1 MKAVPPKTMDEY
13 IAAFPKKTQVL
24 LQQLRK
30 TIRKAAPEAGETIN
44 YGIPTFTL
52 EGNLVHFAG
61 YDHHIGFY
69 PGAEGIR
76 VFQKEFTGYKSSK
89 GAVQFPLDEKLPLEL
104 VSKIVKFRREQ
115 NVEKALKKSLRVC
128 KNGHSYHKS
137 SDCPTCPV
145 CEKAKKPKEGF
156 LSLLAGP
163 ARRAL
168 ENNNIKTLQHLAKH
182 SEKQILQ
189 LHGMGPGSL
198 PKLRA
203 ALKTEKLTF
212 KK

>member
-1 MKAVPPKTMDEY
+1 MKAIPPKTMDEY

-30 TIRKAAPEAGETIN
+30 TIRKAAPKAGETIN
-44 YGIPTFTL
+44 YGIPTFTM

-61 YDHHIGFY
+61 YDKHIGFY

-76 VFQKEFTGYKSSK
+76 VFQKQFTRYKSSK
-89 GAVQFPLDEKLPLEL
+89 GSVQFPLDEKLPLEL
-104 VSKIVKFRREQ
+104 VTKIVKFRLEQ
-115 NVEKALKKSLRVC
+115 NTEKALKKSLRVC
-128 KNGHSYHKS
+128 KNGHRYHKT

-145 CEKAKKPKEGF
+145 CEKSKKPKEGF

-168 ENNNIKTLQHLAKH
+168 ENNNIKTLQQLAKY
-182 SEKQILQ
+182 SETDLLR
-189 LHGMGPGSL
+189 LHGMGPSSL

-203 ALKTEKLTF
+203 ALKTEKLHF